1 MSGLLGQ
8 KIGMTSVYDEH
19 GNLIPVSVIKAGP
32 CKIVSIRT
40 KEKNGYHALQLG
52 FGEKK
57 EKRVSK
63 PVLGQFKKKELTPSK
78 VLREF
83 KFSSDKEF
91 KIGEEISVN
100 IFSEGEKIKIRGR
113 SKGKGF
119 QGVMRRH
126 GFGGVGGTTHG
137 QSDRLR
143 APGSIGAS
151 SYPSRVFKG
160 QRMAGRMG
168 YENVTI
174 SNLKIFK
181 IIPDQ
186 NLILIGGA
194 VPGAHHEHGLRQF
207 ADGARSGPAPRAPEE
222 LFVRAAAPVG

>member
-8 KIGMTSVYDEH
+8 KIGMTSVYNEQGD
-19 GNLIPVSVIKAGP
+19 LVPVSVIKAGP
-32 CKIVSIRT
+32 CKIISIRT

-63 PVLGQFKKKELTPSK
+63 PVLGQFKKNELTPSK

-83 KFSSDKEF
+83 KFSAEQEF
-91 KIGEEISVN
+91 KIGDEINVS
-100 IFSEGEKIKIRGR
+100 IFTEGEKIKVRSR

-160 QRMAGRMG
+160 QKMGGRMG
-168 YENVTI
+168 HENVTI
-174 SNLKIFK
+174 SNLKVHK
-181 IIPDQ
+181 IIPEQ
-186 NLILIGGA
+186 NMILLRGA
-194 VPGAHHEHGLRQF
+194 VPGAINTIV
-207 ADGARSGPAPRAPEE
+207 E
-222 LFVRAAAPVG
+222 LLKR

>member
-1 MSGLLGQ
+1 MSGLIGQ
-8 KIGMTSVYDEH
+8 KIGMTSVYNEH
-19 GNLIPVSVIKAGP
+19 GDLVPVSVIKAGP

-40 KEKNGYHALQLG
+40 KEKDGYFALQLG

-63 PVLGQFKKKELTPSK
+63 PVLGQLKKNNLTPVK
-78 VLREF
+78 VLKEF
-83 KFSSDKEF
+83 KFPSEQEF
-91 KIGEEISVN
+91 KIGDEIDVK
-100 IFSEGEKIKIRGR
+100 IFSEGEKIKVRGR

-160 QRMAGRMG
+160 QRMAGRLG

-174 SNLKIFK
+174 SKLKIFK
-181 IIPDQ
+181 IIPEQ
-186 NLILIGGA
+186 NLILIKGA
-194 VPGAHHEHGLRQF
+194 VPGAIN
-207 ADGARSGPAPRAPEE
+207 SIVE
-222 LFVRAAAPVG
+222 LLKS

>member
-40 KEKNGYHALQLG
+40 EEKNGYHALQLG

-63 PVLGQFKKKELTPSK
+63 PVLGQFKKKDLTPSK

-83 KFSSDKEF
+83 KFSSEKEF
-91 KIGEEISVN
+91 KIGEEISVS
-100 IFSEGEKIKIRGR
+100 IFSEGEKIKVRGR

-168 YENVTI
+168 NENVTI

-181 IIPDQ
+181 IIPEQ
-186 NLILIGGA
+186 NIILVGGA
-194 VPGAHHEHGLRQF
+194 VPGAIN
-207 ADGARSGPAPRAPEE
+207 SIVE
-222 LFVRAAAPVG
+222 LLKR

>member
-8 KIGMTSVYDEH
+8 KIGMTSVYNEKGD
-19 GNLIPVSVIKAGP
+19 LVPVSVIKAGP
-32 CKIVSIRT
+32 CKIVAIRT
-40 KEKNGYHALQLG
+40 KEKDGYHALQLG

-63 PVLGQFKKKELTPSK
+63 PVLGQFKKNELAPLK

-83 KFSSDKEF
+83 KFSSEQEF
-91 KIGEEISVN
+91 KIGDEINVS
-100 IFSEGEKIKIRGR
+100 IFAEGDKIKVRAK

-126 GFGGVGGTTHG
+126 GFGGVGGATHG

-160 QRMAGRMG
+160 QKMAGRMG

-174 SNLKIFK
+174 SNLKVFK
-181 IIPDQ
+181 VIPEQ
-186 NLILIGGA
+186 NLILVRGA
-194 VPGAHHEHGLRQF
+194 VPGAIN
-207 ADGARSGPAPRAPEE
+207 SIVE
-222 LFVRAAAPVG
+222 LLKK

>member
-8 KIGMTSVYDEH
+8 KIGMTSVYNEH
-19 GNLIPVSVIKAGP
+19 GDLVPVSVIKAGP

-40 KEKNGYHALQLG
+40 KEKDGYHALQLG

-63 PVLGQFKKKELTPSK
+63 PVLGQFKKNELSPLK
-78 VLREF
+78 VLKEF
-83 KFSSDKEF
+83 KFSSEKEF
-91 KIGEEISVN
+91 KVGDEITVG
-100 IFSEGEKIKIRGR
+100 IFKEGEKIKVRGK

-168 YENVTI
+168 YENVTV
-174 SNLKIFK
+174 SNLKVVK
-181 IIPDQ
+181 VVPEQ
-186 NLILIGGA
+186 NLILVRGA
-194 VPGAHHEHGLRQF
+194 VPGAIN
-207 ADGARSGPAPRAPEE
+207 SIVE
-222 LFVRAAAPVG
+222 LLKR

>member
-8 KIGMTSVYDEH
+8 KIGMTSVYNEKGD
-19 GNLIPVSVIKAGP
+19 LVPVSVIKAGP

-40 KEKNGYHALQLG
+40 KEKDGYHALQLG

-63 PVLGQFKKKELTPSK
+63 PVLGQFKKNELAPLK
-78 VLREF
+78 VLKEF
-83 KFSSDKEF
+83 KFPSEQEF
-91 KIGEEISVN
+91 KVGDEINVS
-100 IFSEGEKIKIRGR
+100 IFSEGEKIKVRAR

-126 GFGGVGGTTHG
+126 GFGGVGGATHG

-151 SYPSRVFKG
+151 SSPSRVFKG

-174 SNLKIFK
+174 SNLKVFK
-181 IIPDQ
+181 VIPEQ
-186 NLILIGGA
+186 NLILVRGA
-194 VPGAHHEHGLRQF
+194 VPGAINTIV
-207 ADGARSGPAPRAPEE
+207 E
-222 LFVRAAAPVG
+222 LLKR

>member
-8 KIGMTSVYDEH
+8 KLGMTSVYNEH
-19 GNLIPVSVIKAGP
+19 GDLVPVSVIKAGP

-40 KEKNGYHALQLG
+40 KEKDGYFALQIG

-57 EKRVSK
+57 EKHISK
-63 PVLGQFKKKELTPSK
+63 PVAGQFKKNQLTPVK
-78 VLREF
+78 VLKEF
-83 KFSSDKEF
+83 KFPPDKEY
-91 KIGEEISVN
+91 KIGEEIKVD
-100 IFSEGEKIKIRGR
+100 IFSEGEKIKVRAK

-151 SYPSRVFKG
+151 SFPSRVFKG
-160 QRMAGRMG
+160 QRMAGRTG
-168 YENVTI
+168 FENVTI

-181 IIPDQ
+181 IIPEQ
-186 NLILIGGA
+186 NIILVRGA
-194 VPGAHHEHGLRQF
+194 VPGAVN
-207 ADGARSGPAPRAPEE
+207 SIVE
-222 LFVRAAAPVG
+222 LLKI